1 MDSGLQIIVN
11 VLPGMLQYVP
21 MTLVY
26 TLAPS
31 IIAAILAVFICQAR
45 LRGTGVAYWLVSL
58 FVSFFRGTPQLV
70 QMFLILY
77 GLPRLLLII
86 GIDINDWSAG
96 TFYIIATTLNLS
108 CFLA

>member
-26 TLAPS
+26 TLEPS

-45 LRGTGVAYWLVSL
+45 LRGTGVVYWLVSL
-58 FVSFFRGTPQLV
+58 FVSFSEA
-70 QMFLILY
+70 
-77 GLPRLLLII
+77 LPS
-86 GIDINDWSAG
+86 W
-96 TFYIIATTLNLS
+96 YS
-108 CFLA
+108 CF

>member
-21 MTLVY
+21 MTLMY

-45 LRGTGVAYWLVSL
+45 LRGTGVAY
-58 FVSFFRGTPQLV
+58 
-70 QMFLILY
+70 
-77 GLPRLLLII
+77 
-86 GIDINDWSAG
+86 
-96 TFYIIATTLNLS
+96 
-108 CFLA
+108 

>member
-31 IIAAILAVFICQAR
+31 IIAATGSVHLPSTAAWHWRRVLAGIAVR
-45 LRGTGVAYWLVSL
+45 VL
-58 FVSFFRGTPQLV
+58 F
-70 QMFLILY
+70 
-77 GLPRLLLII
+77 PRH
-86 GIDINDWSAG
+86 SPAG
-96 TFYIIATTLNLS
+96 TDVS
-108 CFLA
+108 